1 MGPIEREG
9 NEMDIRFLGAAGT
22 VTGSKHLVTEGDTRI
37 LVDCGLFQ
45 GLKAFR
51 LKNWDAPPVD
61 PGQLDAVALTHAHL
75 DHSGYLPVL
84 IKKGYK
90 GPIYCTEPTRDLC
103 GILLPDSGYLQEE
116 DARYANRKG
125 FSRHDPAL
133 PLYTKDDALKSL
145 QSLRAVPFGEDVT
158 VGDLTFR
165 FDPVGHIL
173 GAAAIQVRGADRSVL
188 FSGDVGRPGN
198 PLTPLEGGF
207 PPADAVVMETTYGNR
222 LHSDVDPVATI
233 GTILKETVEKG
244 GILLIPAFAVGR
256 SQSVLWCLH
265 QAFEKGLAPQ
275 VPVYV
280 NSPMATNVTDLYQK
294 HHVYHRLTNDQC
306 RAVCGVARFTPS
318 VQESKQLNR
327 MEGPAVII
335 SASGMMTGGRIL
347 HHVRRFAPNRNNT
360 ILLTGYQ
367 APGTRGAAL
376 LDGAEELKI
385 HGQYVRIRAKVVQV
399 DFLSAHGDRQELLDW
414 VGALECRGKTVFLVH
429 GEPGSL
435 DEMRRRIEESMG
447 YQVRVPAMDQRFDVP

>member
-1 MGPIEREG
+1 
-9 NEMDIRFLGAAGT
+9 MDIQFLGAAGT
-22 VTGSKHLVTEGDTRI
+22 VTGSKHLVSEGDTRV

-51 LKNWDAPPVD
+51 RKNWDEPPVD
-61 PGQLDAVALTHAHL
+61 PRQLDAVVLTHAHL
-75 DHSGYLPVL
+75 DHTGYVPVL
-84 IKKGYK
+84 IKKGFK
-90 GPIYCTEPTRDLC
+90 GKIYCTEPTRDLC

-133 PLYTKDDALKSL
+133 PLYTKEEAVRSL
-145 QSLRAVPFGEDVT
+145 NRFQAVPFGEEVT
-158 VGDLTFR
+158 VGGLTFR

-173 GAAAIQVRGADRSVL
+173 GASTVLVTGRDRSAL
-188 FSGDVGRPGN
+188 FSGDVGRPRN
-198 PLTPLEGGF
+198 PLTPLEGEF
-207 PPADAVVMETTYGNR
+207 PPADVVVMEATYGNR
-222 LHSDVDPVATI
+222 LHSTVDPVATI
-233 GTILKETVEKG
+233 GGILKETVAKG

-265 QAFEKGLAPQ
+265 QAFEKGLVPR

-280 NSPMATNVTDLYQK
+280 NSPMATNVTDLYRK
-294 HHVYHRLTNDQC
+294 HHAYHRLTDDQC
-306 RAVCGVARFTPS
+306 RAVCGTARFTPS
-318 VQESKQLNR
+318 VEESKQLNR

-347 HHVRRFAPNRNNT
+347 HHVRSFAPDKNNT

-367 APGTRGAAL
+367 APGTRGASL
-376 LDGAEELKI
+376 LAGAEELKI
-385 HGQYVRIRAKVVQV
+385 HGQYVRVRAKVVQV

-414 VGALECRGKTVFLVH
+414 VGGLECRQRTVFLVH
-429 GEPGSL
+429 GEPSSL

-447 YQVRVPAMDQRFDVP
+447 YRVHVPALDQRIGVP